1 MKLRWHFS
9 VDFSIQVTKEGNLL
23 LSFIFSNFLA
33 ALFYVAK
40 NIAKVYCSVA
50 SVECW
55 ISAADQR
62 NIVTTV
68 PKNVHPWWIESKRST
83 EISLAASYIFCQ
95 YWVTICRSSPS
106 ERKVLSIFFF
116 LISPTSS
123 VYTPILFF
131 LPGDLI
137 DFPCCCGLLFS
148 SPLSPCFVWSGKW
161 GVVGWKGGGDRKLA
175 IQQTW
180 ATVERNYLINQANIS
195 MHPLSKRFFHLF
207 FVLWVAH
214 IKQASILQNSL

>member
-23 LSFIFSNFLA
+23 LSFSFSNFLA

-95 YWVTICRSSPS
+95 CRVTICRSSPS

-131 LPGDLI
+131 SGDLI

-148 SPLSPCFVWSGKW
+148 SPLSPRFVWSGKW

-175 IQQTW
+175 IQQTC
-180 ATVERNYLINQANIS
+180 ATAERKYLINQANTS
-195 MHPLSKRFFHLF
+195 MHLLSISLF
-207 FVLWVAH
+207 FPFFRSMSCPYQ
-214 IKQASILQNSL
+214 KSIHFAE